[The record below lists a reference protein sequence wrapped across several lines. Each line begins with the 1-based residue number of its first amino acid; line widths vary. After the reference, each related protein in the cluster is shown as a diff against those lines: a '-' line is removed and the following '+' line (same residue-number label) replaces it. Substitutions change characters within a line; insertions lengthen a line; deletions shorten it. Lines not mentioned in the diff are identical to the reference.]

1 MILLSMMMAA
11 LNLLPETVFFPQ
23 TILPQP
29 RPTQD
34 DSLALKMTL
43 ELKQHAMKCNVTD
56 VLGVFSR
63 VYISQRVLYLPYIQE
78 WINVPC
84 HGKFAGPCTVMSRAK
99 KCTRD

>member
-11 LNLLPETVFFPQ
+11 LNLLPETGLFPQ

-43 ELKQHAMKCNVTD
+43 ELKQHAMKCNITD
-56 VLGVFSR
+56 VLGVFSGFT
-63 VYISQRVLYLPYIQE
+63 SPNECFTCPTSKNGLTFL
-78 WINVPC
+78 
-84 HGKFAGPCTVMSRAK
+84 VMDNLQDLVR
-99 KCTRD
+99 